1 MKRCFIWYITW
12 DAWQNLMML
21 ENKTD
26 RHLNYLNFLM
36 ESLYNQ
42 MQLHL
47 REIHQLTVKVIKRIF
62 IKINI
67 Y

>member
-26 RHLNYLNFLM
+26 LNFLM
-36 ESLYNQ
+36 ENLYNQ

-47 REIHQLTVKVIKRIF
+47 REIHQVTVKVIKRIF